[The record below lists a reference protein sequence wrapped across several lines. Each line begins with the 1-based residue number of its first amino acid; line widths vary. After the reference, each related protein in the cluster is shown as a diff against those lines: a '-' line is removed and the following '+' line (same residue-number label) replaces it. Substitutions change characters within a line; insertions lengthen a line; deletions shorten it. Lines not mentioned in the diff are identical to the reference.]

1 MLNLRISRE
10 DDINSLKELFLD
22 AFGENNDA
30 LDLFFKRI
38 FKPEICYVCYDGDEL
53 IAMVYIIP
61 TTINSRKAGY
71 LYAAATKDE
80 FRGAGVM
87 KGLIHYALSITA
99 QEVCVT
105 LPASDSLY
113 DYYSKL
119 GFSQLTSNVA
129 ELNRDELEKLAKP
142 FELSELVVGGYCGI
156 RNRVL
161 KDNFLFW
168 NNNFINYAFEYNA
181 LYGAKIIKNN
191 FGYAVAYDE
200 GEYCYVSEF
209 ICDDKNA
216 PYMLTELLSEFDNKI
231 FRFHLS
237 PNQKFFGEK
246 SKAERFAMMKSITGY
261 KPESV
266 YLGLS
271 LE

>member
-1 MLNLRISRE
+1 MLKLRVSEKE
-10 DDINSLKELFLD
+10 DVSSLKELFKSVFD
-22 AFGENNDA
+22 ENEKA
-30 LDLFFKRI
+30 LELFFKRI
-38 FKPEICYVCYDGDEL
+38 FKPEICYVCYDGETL
-53 IAMVYIIP
+53 AAMVYIIP

-80 FRGAGVM
+80 FRGAGIM

-113 DYYSKL
+113 DYYRKL
-119 GFSQLTSNVA
+119 GFA
-129 ELNRDELEKLAKP
+129 ELTANTAQLSRSEIEKLAKP

-156 RNRVL
+156 RNRAL

-168 NNNFINYAFEYNA
+168 NNNYIDCAFEYNA

-200 GEYCYVSEF
+200 GEFCYVSEF
-209 ICDDKNA
+209 ICDDRNA
-216 PYMLTELLSEFDNKI
+216 PFMLTELLSEFDNGI
-231 FRFHLS
+231 FKFHLS
-237 PNQKFFGEK
+237 PNQKFFK
-246 SKAERFAMMKSITGY
+246 NSKPERYAMMKSITGY

-266 YLGLS
+266 YLGLG

>member
-1 MLNLRISRE
+1 MLKLRISE
-10 DDINSLKELFLD
+10 ESDINSLKELFKNV
-22 AFGENNDA
+22 FEENDEA

-38 FKPEICYVCYDGDEL
+38 FKPDICYVCYDGDEL

-61 TTINSRKAGY
+61 TTINGRKAGY

-113 DYYSKL
+113 DYYRRL
-119 GFSQLTSNVA
+119 GFFELTSNTA
-129 ELNRDELEKLAKP
+129 ELSREEVMKLAKP
-142 FELSELVVGGYCGI
+142 YEVVELVVTGYCGI

-161 KDNFLFW
+161 KNNFLFW
-168 NNNFINYAFEYNA
+168 NNDFIDYAFDYNA

-191 FGYAVAYDE
+191 FGYAIAYSE
-200 GEYCYVSEF
+200 GDVCNVSEF

-216 PYMLTELLSEFDNKI
+216 PYMLTELLTEFKSEK

-237 PNQKFFGEK
+237 PNQKFIA
-246 SKAERFAMMKSITGY
+246 SNPERYAMMKSITGY
-261 KPESV
+261 KPETV
-266 YLGLS
+266 YLGLA
-271 LE
+271 LD

>member
-1 MLNLRISRE
+1 MIKLRVSRE
-10 DDINSLKELFLD
+10 EDVSSLKELFKSVFD
-22 AFGENNDA
+22 ENDDA
-30 LDLFFKRI
+30 LELFFKRI
-38 FKPEICYVCYDGDEL
+38 FKPDICYVCYDGDEL

-61 TTINSRKAGY
+61 TTLNSRKAGY

-113 DYYSKL
+113 DYYAKL
-119 GFSQLTSNVA
+119 GFKELSSNTA
-129 ELNRDELEKLAKP
+129 ELKRAELEAIAKP
-142 FELSELVVGGYCGI
+142 YEISELVVSGYCGI

-161 KDNFLFW
+161 KNNFLFW
-168 NNNFINYAFEYNA
+168 NNNFIDYAFEYNA
-181 LYGAKIIKNN
+181 LYGAKIIKSN

-200 GEYCYVSEF
+200 GEVCYVSEF

-216 PYMLTELLSEFDNKI
+216 PYMITDLLSEFNCGK
-231 FRFHLS
+231 FKFHLS
-237 PNQKFFGEK
+237 PNQKFIE
-246 SKAERFAMMKSITGY
+246 SKPKRYAMMKSITGY
-261 KPESV
+261 NPDSV
-266 YLGLS
+266 YLGLA